1 VGYDSINGK
10 ETFVSSFGVQ
20 LRRLDFKERGD
31 EAGTKPGEN
40 MGHRMDA
47 SRGSHPIL
55 LAQPVR
61 RASDS
66 VARSAVV

>member
-1 VGYDSINGK
+1 MNGK
-10 ETFVSSFGVQ
+10 ETLVSSFGVQ
-20 LRRLDFKERGD
+20 LRRLDFKERGQSGD
-31 EAGTKPGEN
+31 KAGTKPGEN
-40 MGHRMDA
+40 IGHRMDA